1 LHVFGCP
8 RTGDVNF
15 AQYLTQKVKSIRRVI
30 HNRDIVPHVPLVN
43 QNYHHPA
50 YEIWFDEDM
59 NTYKICNDSGEDPN
73 CSSSLYPN
81 YSILDHI
88 SYWQKLDPS
97 NVC

>member
-1 LHVFGCP
+1 
-8 RTGDVNF
+8 
-15 AQYLTQKVKSIRRVI
+15 
-30 HNRDIVPHVPLVN
+30 
-43 QNYHHPA
+43 
-50 YEIWFDEDM
+50 M